1 MNRDEKFILTITA
14 GSHLSV
20 HSFMLVFPSILLVL
34 KNEFSVG
41 LDVLGFIATLSALM
55 FGIGAIPSGYFES
68 KVGGRVLL
76 LIYQTG
82 TIVATMV
89 IVMSQSLWM
98 LATGLA
104 LLGLFCSIYHP
115 AGLTLISRRIS
126 NISKGM
132 ALHGIA
138 GSLGLALAPVI
149 AASFTILFSW
159 RAAFGFLAFVNFVLA
174 FFTFFLVPIMKKT
187 IVEED
192 HRNTK
197 VTNKTALILYYSIG
211 IFMGITFAGF
221 TTFLVSILFLI
232 FTIIWVL
239 TLGLGSPIFLVGGFI
254 FGKWIGTILVTFGL
268 SIGATLL
275 YMFANYFL
283 KDIVEKKFS
292 KKFSSLNEKFKK
304 NEFFFILI
312 YRFIGGIPF
321 FISNILPTLFNVKV
335 KNFFFGSLIGMIPQL
350 FIGVA
355 LGSGIEKIINENK
368 ELPSF
373 YELITSSEIYIPIF
387 GFIFLL
393 ILGIIFKK
401 FFYKN

>member
-1 MNRDEKFILTITA
+1 MEKAKKIKIYFGLIYTIILFVFLWLFFSNFSLSELTSYEFIKNNRDYL
-14 GSHLSV
+14 
-20 HSFMLVFPSILLVL
+20 
-34 KNEFSVG
+34 
-41 LDVLGFIATLSALM
+41 IA
-55 FGIGAIPSGYFES
+55 I
-68 KVGGRVLL
+68 KD
-76 LIYQTG
+76 
-82 TIVATMV
+82 
-89 IVMSQSLWM
+89 
-98 LATGLA
+98 
-104 LLGLFCSIYHP
+104 
-115 AGLTLISRRIS
+115 S
-126 NISKGM
+126 N
-132 ALHGIA
+132 L
-138 GSLGLALAPVI
+138 
-149 AASFTILFSW
+149 
-159 RAAFGFLAFVNFVLA
+159 
-174 FFTFFLVPIMKKT
+174 
-187 IVEED
+187 
-192 HRNTK
+192 
-197 VTNKTALILYYSIG
+197 
-211 IFMGITFAGF
+211 
-221 TTFLVSILFLI
+221 FLVSILFLI

-239 TLGLGSPIFLVGGFI
+239 ALGFGSPIFLVGGFI

-275 YMFANYFL
+275 YIFANYFL

-335 KNFFFGSLIGMIPQL
+335 KNFFFGSLIGMTPQL

-368 ELPSF
+368 ESPSF
-373 YELITSSEIYIPIF
+373 YEIITSSEIYIPIF

>member
-1 MNRDEKFILTITA
+1 MEKVKKIKIYFGFIYTIILFVLLWLFFSNVSLSELTSYEFIKNNRDYL
-14 GSHLSV
+14 
-20 HSFMLVFPSILLVL
+20 
-34 KNEFSVG
+34 
-41 LDVLGFIATLSALM
+41 IAIKDNNL
-55 FGIGAIPSGYFES
+55 
-68 KVGGRVLL
+68 
-76 LIYQTG
+76 
-82 TIVATMV
+82 
-89 IVMSQSLWM
+89 
-98 LATGLA
+98 
-104 LLGLFCSIYHP
+104 
-115 AGLTLISRRIS
+115 
-126 NISKGM
+126 
-132 ALHGIA
+132 
-138 GSLGLALAPVI
+138 
-149 AASFTILFSW
+149 
-159 RAAFGFLAFVNFVLA
+159 
-174 FFTFFLVPIMKKT
+174 
-187 IVEED
+187 
-192 HRNTK
+192 
-197 VTNKTALILYYSIG
+197 
-211 IFMGITFAGF
+211 
-221 TTFLVSILFLI
+221 FLVSILFLV

-239 TLGLGSPIFLVGGFI
+239 ALGFGSPIFLVGGFI

-312 YRFIGGIPF
+312 YRFVGGIPF

-335 KNFFFGSLIGMIPQL
+335 KNFFFGSLIGMTPQL

>member
-1 MNRDEKFILTITA
+1 MEKAKKIKIYFGLIYTIILFVFLWLFFSNFSLSELTSYEFIKNNRDYL
-14 GSHLSV
+14 
-20 HSFMLVFPSILLVL
+20 
-34 KNEFSVG
+34 
-41 LDVLGFIATLSALM
+41 IA
-55 FGIGAIPSGYFES
+55 I
-68 KVGGRVLL
+68 KD
-76 LIYQTG
+76 
-82 TIVATMV
+82 
-89 IVMSQSLWM
+89 
-98 LATGLA
+98 
-104 LLGLFCSIYHP
+104 
-115 AGLTLISRRIS
+115 S
-126 NISKGM
+126 N
-132 ALHGIA
+132 L
-138 GSLGLALAPVI
+138 
-149 AASFTILFSW
+149 
-159 RAAFGFLAFVNFVLA
+159 
-174 FFTFFLVPIMKKT
+174 
-187 IVEED
+187 
-192 HRNTK
+192 
-197 VTNKTALILYYSIG
+197 
-211 IFMGITFAGF
+211 
-221 TTFLVSILFLI
+221 FLVSILFLI

-239 TLGLGSPIFLVGGFI
+239 ALGFGSPIFLVGGFI

-275 YMFANYFL
+275 YIFANYFL

-335 KNFFFGSLIGMIPQL
+335 KNFFFGSLIGMTPQL